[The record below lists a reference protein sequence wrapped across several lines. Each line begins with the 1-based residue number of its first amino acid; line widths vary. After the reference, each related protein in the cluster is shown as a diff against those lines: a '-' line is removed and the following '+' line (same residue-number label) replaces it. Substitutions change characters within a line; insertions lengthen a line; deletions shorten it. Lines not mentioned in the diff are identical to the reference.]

1 MTHLRPFV
9 LGIETSCDET
19 AVAIVAAD
27 GHIFAHHV
35 LSQIEEHAAFGGVV
49 PEIAAR
55 SHITHLDRLIQSSLD
70 DAGMELDDVD
80 AIAATT
86 GPGLIGGL
94 LVGVMTAK
102 AMAKAAGKP
111 FIAVNHLEGHA
122 LTVRLSH
129 DVPFPFLLL
138 LVSGG
143 HCQILDV
150 SGVGDYSRYG
160 STIDDAVGE
169 AFDKTAKLL
178 GLPYPGGPA
187 VEQAALKGDAMRF
200 KLPRPLLQSDNCDFS
215 FSGLKTAVRRLAQK
229 CVEERGGLYR
239 DDINDICAAFQLAIG
254 DCLCNRVGKAMKKFN
269 SLHPDVPSPTL
280 VVAGGVAANLALKS
294 RLEETAQAGG
304 YAMVAPALE
313 LCTDNGAMIAW
324 AGLERLIAGATDD
337 SQVIPRPR
345 WPLDEIAKPL
355 VGSGRKGAKV

>member
-1 MTHLRPFV
+1 MTHPRPFV

-19 AVAIVAAD
+19 AAAIVAAD

-35 LSQIEEHAAFGGVV
+35 LSQIDEHAAFGGVV

-55 SHITHLDRLIQSSLD
+55 SHITHLDRLVQASLD
-70 DAGMELDDVD
+70 DAGMDLCDID

-94 LVGVMTAK
+94 MVGVITAK
-102 AMAKAAGKP
+102 AMAKAVGKP

-143 HCQILDV
+143 HCQLLDV
-150 SGVGDYSRYG
+150 AGVGDYTRLG
-160 STIDDAVGE
+160 STIDDAIGE

-187 VEQAALKGDAMRF
+187 VEQAALKGNALRF
-200 KLPRPLLQSDNCDFS
+200 KLPRPLLQNDNCDFS
-215 FSGLKTAVRRLAQK
+215 FSGLKTAVRRVAEK
-229 CVEERGGLYR
+229 CVDNRGGLYR
-239 DDINDICAAFQLAIG
+239 DDVNDICAAFQLAIG
-254 DCLCNRVGKAMKKFN
+254 DCLVNRVGKAMKRFN
-269 SLHPDVPSPTL
+269 TLHPDTASPTL
-280 VVAGGVAANLALKS
+280 VVAGGVAANKALKA
-294 RLEETAQAGG
+294 RLEETATGSG
-304 YAMVAPALE
+304 YAMVAPPLD

-324 AGLERLIAGATDD
+324 AGLERLQAGATDD
-337 SQVIPRPR
+337 SDMIPRPR
-345 WPLDEIAKPL
+345 WPLDETASPL
-355 VGSGRKGAKV
+355 VGCGRKGAKV